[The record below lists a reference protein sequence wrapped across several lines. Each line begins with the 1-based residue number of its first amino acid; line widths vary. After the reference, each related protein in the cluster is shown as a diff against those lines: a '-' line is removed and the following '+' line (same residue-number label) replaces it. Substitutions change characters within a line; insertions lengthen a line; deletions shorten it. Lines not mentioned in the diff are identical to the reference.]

1 VDGNQGR
8 KEEAKDKENDEEI
21 EKPLAEKLKKIRQQ
35 EGLQAASMLLSRQSS
50 MMASQLKAMQI

>member
-1 VDGNQGR
+1 MDGNQGR
-8 KEEAKDKENDEEI
+8 KEEANDKENDEEI